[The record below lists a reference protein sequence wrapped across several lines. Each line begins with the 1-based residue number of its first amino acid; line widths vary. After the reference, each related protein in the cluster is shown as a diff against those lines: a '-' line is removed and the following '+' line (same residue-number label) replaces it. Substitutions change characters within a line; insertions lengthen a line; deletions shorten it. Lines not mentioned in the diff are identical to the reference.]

1 MEATSTKCDSME
13 SLLEEEI
20 LQTNIHSLKICDCSF
35 SDPRAKLVYPLC
47 CNHYQ
52 SLTVPKW
59 TLFYQSCS
67 DAITLYLKIYQ
78 SMVGLEKLCISI
90 SEGDPISLLN
100 LEIRGCHNLVYIQ
113 LPALDSMDHE
123 ISSCSKLRL
132 LVHTHSSLRKLILRD
147 CSEFLFH
154 REGLPSNLR
163 ELEVCRCNQLTSQV
177 DWDLQRLT
185 SLTKLTIKG
194 GCEDVELFP
203 KECLLPSS
211 LTYISISDLPNL
223 KSLYSRGL
231 QRLTSLLQLEIRNC
245 TELQFSIGVRS
256 STPYFSQNIIL
267 VPKAPI
273 LNRSRSSPPY
283 HS

>member
-1 MEATSTKCDSME
+1 
-13 SLLEEEI
+13 
-20 LQTNIHSLKICDCSF
+20 
-35 SDPRAKLVYPLC
+35 
-47 CNHYQ
+47 
-52 SLTVPKW
+52 
-59 TLFYQSCS
+59 
-67 DAITLYLKIYQ
+67 
-78 SMVGLEKLCISI
+78 
-90 SEGDPISLLN
+90 
-100 LEIRGCHNLVYIQ
+100 
-113 LPALDSMDHE
+113 MDHE

-283 HS
+283 HSWNLVYRQLP